1 MNKKTSSIEISQN
14 EMRDKMVS
22 LKHSNIQDK
31 WAKKKVLIIVTCE
44 LVAM

>member
-1 MNKKTSSIEISQN
+1 MNKKIGSIEISQN

-31 WAKKKVLIIVTCE
+31 WAKKVLIIVTCE